1 MSTPVVR
8 AENLRFSESGVD
20 EVSKK
25 FINILKNV
33 VSFYQLYAE
42 HDMGDAPKAQHVL
55 DRWILA
61 RLNET
66 LKRETE
72 AMERYEL
79 SDAARVLQALVTD
92 LSTWYVRRSR
102 DRMKS
107 EGADRTQALATLR
120 TVLVELSKMI
130 APFMPF
136 LAEHVY
142 LATTKGDDGRS
153 VHLEMWPE
161 VQAVDEDVLLKMGEV
176 RAIVSR
182 AMEMREQSGKAV
194 KQALG
199 GMTITVPSGSIDEA
213 YIAVILDEVNV
224 KKADVKKGELAV
236 ELDLT
241 LTPELIREGMARE
254 VVRRVNGLRKEAGL
268 TIQDRIDLRIFSD
281 DAEVRTMY
289 DERSDEIREATLSGS
304 IAFTDES
311 GALPHG
317 TSFRVAEHDVWVG
330 F

>member
-1 MSTPVVR
+1 
-8 AENLRFSESGVD
+8 
-20 EVSKK
+20 
-25 FINILKNV
+25 
-33 VSFYQLYAE
+33 
-42 HDMGDAPKAQHVL
+42 
-55 DRWILA
+55 
-61 RLNET
+61 
-66 LKRETE
+66 
-72 AMERYEL
+72 
-79 SDAARVLQALVTD
+79 
-92 LSTWYVRRSR
+92 
-102 DRMKS
+102 MKS

-213 YIAVILDEVNV
+213 YIAVILDE
-224 KKADVKKGELAV
+224 
-236 ELDLT
+236 
-241 LTPELIREGMARE
+241 REEGGRE
-254 VVRRVNGLRKEAGL
+254 EG
-268 TIQDRIDLRIFSD
+268 
-281 DAEVRTMY
+281 
-289 DERSDEIREATLSGS
+289 
-304 IAFTDES
+304 
-311 GALPHG
+311 
-317 TSFRVAEHDVWVG
+317 
-330 F
+330 

>member
-1 MSTPVVR
+1 M
-8 AENLRFSESGVD
+8 
-20 EVSKK
+20 
-25 FINILKNV
+25 
-33 VSFYQLYAE
+33 
-42 HDMGDAPKAQHVL
+42 
-55 DRWILA
+55 
-61 RLNET
+61 
-66 LKRETE
+66 
-72 AMERYEL
+72 
-79 SDAARVLQALVTD
+79 
-92 LSTWYVRRSR
+92 
-102 DRMKS
+102 
-107 EGADRTQALATLR
+107 
-120 TVLVELSKMI
+120 
-130 APFMPF
+130 
-136 LAEHVY
+136 
-142 LATTKGDDGRS
+142 
-153 VHLEMWPE
+153 
-161 VQAVDEDVLLKMGEV
+161 
-176 RAIVSR
+176 
-182 AMEMREQSGKAV
+182 
-194 KQALG
+194 
-199 GMTITVPSGSIDEA
+199 
-213 YIAVILDEVNV
+213 NV